1 MQHLFFLLLLH
12 AHRDAF
18 ALEFVHEVEEVG
30 VELIEFAHLAT
41 FPDRV
46 FGNAGKK
53 SMYTISKKVLSLL
66 DFSKIG
72 LFEDLLKLGQG
83 IGNLFHVFLLSE
95 LRRPHDY
102 V

>member
-1 MQHLFFLLLLH
+1 
-12 AHRDAF
+12 
-18 ALEFVHEVEEVG
+18 
-30 VELIEFAHLAT
+30 
-41 FPDRV
+41 
-46 FGNAGKK
+46 
-53 SMYTISKKVLSLL
+53 MYTISKKVLSLL
-66 DFSKIG
+66 DFSEIG